1 MLRDAT
7 AADVAAITAIYAIE
21 VREHVNTYEY
31 DVPDEAEMARRM
43 DAIVGAGY
51 PYIVA
56 QEPDGTIGGYAYAS
70 SYRARVLIKQGPN
83 TYNGKSLLGL
93 LALARTRQRE
103 ITVLVEGEEEG
114 RAASHLC
121 ALFAGEKPPA
131 QA

>member
-1 MLRDAT
+1 MITRQVVLGGELPFSATRLRLL
-7 AADVAAITAIYAIE
+7 ADT
-21 VREHVNTYEY
+21 
-31 DVPDEAEMARRM
+31 
-43 DAIVGAGY
+43 
-51 PYIVA
+51 
-56 QEPDGTIGGYAYAS
+56 AS

-103 ITVLVEGEEEG
+103 ITVLVDGEEEG